1 MMSHVLVMP
10 DGEAIPYQLERRS
23 RRTIG
28 MKISASGL
36 VVHAPRRVS
45 QSLLESALRTKA
57 DWIRKKLAQ
66 IDTLTAPSM
75 LWEDNVILHLLGQ
88 PITLNISHDSRNRQ
102 PVFTD
107 GQLNLRLTTV
117 TDSALIQKKVL
128 DWYRKQALADF
139 SRRLEIFATQ
149 LGVPKPRLF
158 LSNAQSRWGS
168 CNSKQEIRINWRLIQ
183 ATPHIINYVICHEL
197 AHLKEMNHSAKFW
210 AVVESL
216 YPEYKAAEKELRTLS
231 PSLHRL

>member
-45 QSLLESALRTKA
+45 QTLLESALRTKA

-75 LWEDNVILHLLGQ
+75 LWEDNAILHLLGH
-88 PITLNISHDSRNRQ
+88 PITLKISHDSRNRQ
-102 PVFTD
+102 PIFID
-107 GQLNLRLTTV
+107 GQLKLGLTTV
-117 TDSALIQKKVL
+117 RDSALIQKKVL
-128 DWYRKQALADF
+128 DWYRKQALSDF

-216 YPEYKAAEKELRTLS
+216 YPDYKAAEKELRTLS